1 MALRPLEEIPCVE
14 QSGVWKHLGEQG
26 RQHTSPRLSL
36 QEKYGDVSRLCVCH
50 RDGLKPLSGVIAGH
64 LLAGTIGIL
73 FSLLERGPWVQ
84 KFSNVF

>member
-1 MALRPLEEIPCVE
+1 MSPGGDPLCEA
-14 QSGVWKHLGEQG
+14 VWGLEAFGGAGEATHL
-26 RQHTSPRLSL
+26 TSPVPSGKVRGCELT
-36 QEKYGDVSRLCVCH
+36 VCVRH
-50 RDGLKPLSGVIAGH
+50 RDGLKPLSGVAAGR